1 MSTSVEQILRNNY
14 MDGTY
19 HTHVSMLKPLGKFY
33 FSNKAR
39 EEFWD
44 VYSNRILSNPDALLG
59 VAERAQNELP
69 TSWIVGLGK

>member
-19 HTHVSMLKPLGKFY
+19 HTHVSMLKPLGKF
-33 FSNKAR
+33 FLGRRKQ

-44 VYSNRILSNPDALLG
+44 IYSDRIGKNPDALLG
-59 VAERAQNELP
+59 VAETA
-69 TSWIVGLGK
+69 